1 MELWHAL
8 LSAAKDADAEC
19 LSEWIRNGFPLGI
32 RCDIHNSGIFP
43 ATDEVSAAIEASRV
57 QGRLI
62 EDSDGSDVREGRS
75 EVFET
80 WEAVKSRFG
89 QEAKLT
95 KLACIVKV
103 KESGETKYRLVVD
116 SRRSGVNGL
125 MTVKE
130 RVILPKI
137 TDVVSGL
144 HAIAR
149 KCEGF
154 SGFELEMFSVDCK
167 DAFHM
172 CHLREEERQFVICK
186 DSYGCYPVSKVVQFG
201 LAPGPLLWARLAS
214 ASMRLGQSIVQDWE
228 ASVHTYVDDPLILI
242 AGHTGVGRCRVFLLY
257 IALWLALGLQISWK
271 KADKGRCIHWI
282 GFELQLHGESNVDL
296 TVT

>member
-1 MELWHAL
+1 M
-8 LSAAKDADAEC
+8 
-19 LSEWIRNGFPLGI
+19 
-32 RCDIHNSGIFP
+32 
-43 ATDEVSAAIEASRV
+43 SAAIEASRV

-62 EDSDGSDVREGRS
+62 DDSDGSNVNYKSFMEVAENAQELLDQLVREGRS

-95 KLACIVKV
+95 KLACIAKV

-154 SGFELEMFSVDCK
+154 SGFELEMFSVDFK

-172 CHLREEERQFVICK
+172 CHLREGERQFVICK
-186 DSYGCYPVSKVVQFG
+186 DSYMDAIMSARRFS
-201 LAPGPLLWARLAS
+201 LA
-214 ASMRLGQSIVQDWE
+214 
-228 ASVHTYVDDPLILI
+228 
-242 AGHTGVGRCRVFLLY
+242 
-257 IALWLALGLQISWK
+257 
-271 KADKGRCIHWI
+271 
-282 GFELQLHGESNVDL
+282 
-296 TVT
+296 